1 MEFVPDGHRMKQTVI
16 ACFLDELS
24 KTKIDEPLQRALYE
38 KDGRD
43 QLSALLRSELGRSR
57 GEILETEQRFRVEIG
72 GAQVTGRFDRLD
84 RLPSGE
90 VEIVDYKTGKPK
102 TQDDADDSL
111 QLSIYALAA
120 RSLGHTPASLV
131 FINLQNGIAVESRR
145 SPQQLL
151 EAENKVAEVAAK
163 IAAGEFD
170 PKPGQACALLF
181 VSQHLSGAGSAAA
194 TSPAQRAAKVH

>member
-1 MEFVPDGHRMKQTVI
+1 MQFGSAMHLALKAYFDGVRAGRPPDEATVI

-57 GEILETEQRFRVEIG
+57 GEILETEKRFRVEIG
-72 GAQVTGRFDRLD
+72 GAQVTGRFDRID
-84 RLPSGE
+84 QLPSGE

-111 QLSIYALAA
+111 QLSDLRPGGAQPGTHAGSAGLYQSAERNRRGGAALAA
-120 RSLGHTPASLV
+120 TASGSGE
-131 FINLQNGIAVESRR
+131 QGRGGGRQDCRR
-145 SPQQLL
+145 R
-151 EAENKVAEVAAK
+151 V
-163 IAAGEFD
+163 
-170 PKPGQACALLF
+170 
-181 VSQHLSGAGSAAA
+181 
-194 TSPAQRAAKVH
+194 